1 MGTLGGNRELFAL
14 LMAASAALIV
24 SGLEPFDRATW
35 LMEVAPVIVGVPILL
50 ATFVRFRL
58 TLLLYRLL
66 FVHSLILIVGG
77 HYTYAEV
84 PAGFWF
90 QDLFDLSRNH
100 YDRLGHLA
108 QGFVPAILAR
118 ELLIRTSQLRPGRWL
133 FFLCLSV
140 SLAFSAFYEL
150 IEWWAAVSLGA
161 TAEAFLG
168 TQGDVWDS
176 QWDMCLALCGAAL
189 SLSLLGTL
197 HDRALNRLA

>member
-50 ATFVRFRL
+50 ATFARFRL

-90 QDLFDLSRNH
+90 RDLFDLSRNH

-189 SLSLLGTL
+189 SLSLLGAL

>member
-35 LMEVAPVIVGVPILL
+35 LMEVAPVIVGVPILM
-50 ATFVRFRL
+50 ATFARFRL
-58 TLLLYRLL
+58 TLLLYRLF

-150 IEWWAAVSLGA
+150 IEWWAAVALGA

-189 SLSLLGTL
+189 SLSLLGAL

>member
-1 MGTLGGNRELFAL
+1 MGAVGGNRELFAL

-118 ELLIRTSQLRPGRWL
+118 ELLIRTSQLRRGRWL
-133 FFLCLSV
+133 CFLCLSV

-150 IEWWAAVSLGA
+150 IEWWAAVALGA

-189 SLSLLGTL
+189 SLSLLRAV